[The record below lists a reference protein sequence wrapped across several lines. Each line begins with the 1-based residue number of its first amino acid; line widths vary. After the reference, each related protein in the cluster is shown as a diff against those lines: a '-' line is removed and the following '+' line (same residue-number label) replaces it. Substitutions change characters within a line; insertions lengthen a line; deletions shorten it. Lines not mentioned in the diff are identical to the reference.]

1 MATDSLDEPKH
12 IGRRTG
18 IQRLLFSVNIL
29 VAVGCVLSGAVLV
42 YANQKLGT
50 RKLVTIDSVPNTTV
64 VANEWNLPPGDLSA
78 KNYLVTGA
86 DNESCKIDPNS
97 PFAPAFANRAL
108 LGERSDTIMVIR
120 VNPLD
125 NQAAI
130 ISFPRDMWVK
140 VAGMTGSSRI
150 NTAFERKNPNKLI
163 RTIKNN
169 FGISID
175 HYVSIDFCTFRDIV
189 DAVGGV
195 KVPFDYPTR
204 DKNSMLNVPK
214 AGCFEFSGEHA
225 LAYVR
230 SRHYKYL
237 DPVTNEWTSDGTSDW
252 GRISRQQDFT
262 RRMVQRA
269 LSKARTNPKIATEIL
284 NTALKNVITDDKL
297 TPLRLLQLGQA
308 MRNFDSETMTTYI
321 APGKGTM
328 IGDKSVILP
337 NFDEPNF
344 KKVLLVFQGKAS
356 LKSAAPA
363 ATAATVSPQTTLG
376 ATATV
381 PNSPTTTLPVV
392 NPKQSKRGITPP
404 KDPTCK

>member
-1 MATDSLDEPKH
+1 MAKDPTAHRDTS
-12 IGRRTG
+12 GRRTG
-18 IQRLLFSVNIL
+18 LQRLLFSVNMI

-50 RKLVTIDSVPNTTV
+50 RKLVTIDAPTVTTV

-97 PFAPAFANRAL
+97 PFASAFANRAM

-120 VNPLD
+120 VNPLN

-130 ISFPRDMWVK
+130 LSFPRDMWVK
-140 VAGMTGSSRI
+140 IAGMTGSNRI
-150 NTAFERKNPNKLI
+150 NSAFEPKNPNKLI
-163 RTIKNN
+163 RTIKEN
-169 FGISID
+169 FGVSID

-195 KVPFDYPTR
+195 KVPFDYPTKDTR
-204 DKNSMLNVPK
+204 SLLNVPQ

-230 SRHYKYL
+230 SRRYKYL
-237 DPVTNEWTSDGTSDW
+237 DPVTNQWVSDGSSDY

-262 RRMVQRA
+262 RRMVQKA
-269 LSKARTNPKIATEIL
+269 LEKARTNPKIATDIL
-284 NTALKNVITDDKL
+284 NTALKNVITDSKL

-308 MRNFDSETMTTYI
+308 MRNFDSATMGTYI

-337 NFDEPNF
+337 NLDEPNF

-356 LKSAAPA
+356 LK
-363 ATAATVSPQTTLG
+363 ATAATQSTIAPQTTAAG
-376 ATATV
+376 AVTV
-381 PNSPTTTLPVV
+381 PGSPTTTLPLV
-392 NPKQSKRGITPP
+392 NPKQSRRGITPP
-404 KDPTCK
+404 IDPTCK